1 MKKFII
7 AAIAFSPVL
16 AFAQNQP
23 TLNNATQLTKSF
35 GQLVASALPILVALA
50 VLAFFYGL
58 VKFIFSQGNAEAKGE
73 GKMIMIWGGV
83 AIVVMVSIW
92 GIVNFVA
99 NDLGINGNVTPN
111 SINLPGVGGRTLGN

>member
-7 AAIAFSPVL
+7 AAVAFSPALV
-16 AFAQNQP
+16 FAQA
-23 TLNNATQLTKSF
+23 TLNNTSTLTKAF
-35 GQLVASALPILVALA
+35 GNLVNTALPILVALA
-50 VLAFFYGL
+50 VLAFFWGL
-58 VKFIFSQGNAEAKGE
+58 IKFIFSQGNAEAKGE

-99 NDLGINGNVTPN
+99 TDLGVNNGSAGTITIPTVVTHSN
-111 SINLPGVGGRTLGN
+111 